1 MLQVESAIKG
11 YAIAASDGQ
20 IGAVSDVLFDDQ
32 TWTVR
37 WLVIDTGA
45 WLPGRKVLIHP
56 SAIGHADHERHQLSV
71 TLTKTQVEGSP
82 SIFLDQPVSRQMEL
96 HLYDYYCWDAGW
108 GDSYFAASPHAIA
121 APFTAP
127 PTSSGTTGREPVG
140 QKPNDEEDPH
150 LRSIAAITGYHIQA
164 TDGEIGH
171 VEDFLVDDAKWGIR
185 YLIIDTKNW
194 WPGQHVLI
202 SPYAVRKIS
211 WPHHQ
216 IELAVTRD
224 QIKAS
229 PPWKPIEMIG
239 QAYEERLQT
248 YEKRLH
254 EHYGWPGYGW
264 F

>member
-1 MLQVESAIKG
+1 MMQIWSKLNG
-11 YAIAASDGQ
+11 YTIEASDGR
-20 IGAVSDVLFDDQ
+20 IGTVTDILFDDQ
-32 TWTVR
+32 TWKVR

-45 WLPGRKVLIHP
+45 WLPGRQVLVHP
-56 SAIGHADHERHQLSV
+56 SAIGHADHERRELSV
-71 TLTKTQVEGSP
+71 TLTKVQVEGSP
-82 SIFLDQPVSRQMEL
+82 SLFLDQPVSRQMEL

-127 PTSSGTTGREPVG
+127 PASSG
-140 QKPNDEEDPH
+140 KPNDEEDPH
-150 LRSIAAITGYHIQA
+150 LRSITAVTGYHIQA
-164 TDGEIGH
+164 TNGEIGH

-185 YLIIDTKNW
+185 YLIIDTENW
-194 WPGQHVLI
+194 WAGQHVLI

-229 PPWKPIEMIG
+229 PPWKPIDMIG
-239 QAYEERLQT
+239 QAYEERLRT

-254 EHYGWPGYGW
+254 KHYGWPGYGW